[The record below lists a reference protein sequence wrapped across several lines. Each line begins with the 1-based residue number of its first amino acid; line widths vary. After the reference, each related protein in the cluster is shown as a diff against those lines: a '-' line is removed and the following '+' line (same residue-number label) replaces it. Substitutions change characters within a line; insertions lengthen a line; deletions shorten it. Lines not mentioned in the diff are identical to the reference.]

1 MRILLTIAHFFR
13 AEEGS
18 IHSSTDAHRRDQRAM
33 AIRSVI
39 DAWRGHYGTVFNI
52 NVWQKRFEPMIG
64 AADQL
69 DIIALVNGDNHLL
82 DADFC
87 RSRGVRLFDAK
98 IDNPRMLGFSAHK
111 IFADARNLYDVFV
124 FSEDDL
130 RPTGSDMIPRILAF
144 QEDFGWRRILFPNR
158 FEWNVRGPTL
168 KTFIDGMLRPGLL
181 LPFDEAL
188 PDERFLRGRQ
198 GARSIGFQRATNP
211 HCGFCALTA
220 PQLAHWVAQPYFGD
234 QDCSFISPL
243 ESAATLGILK
253 TFPIYKPFGRDMG
266 WLEIEHLDTRFSGMN
281 LPGRKPAPT
290 SERGA

>member
-18 IHSSTDAHRRDQRAM
+18 NHSSTDAHRRDQRAA

-39 DAWRGHYGTVFNI
+39 DAWRGHYGPVSAI

-64 AADQL
+64 VADQL
-69 DIIALVNGDNHLL
+69 DIIVLVNGDNHLL
-82 DADFC
+82 DADYC
-87 RSRGVRLFDAK
+87 RSRGVRLYDAK
-98 IDNPRMLGFSAHK
+98 LENPRMLGFTAHK
-111 IFADARNLYDVFV
+111 LFADARNIYDVFA

-130 RPTGSDMIPRILAF
+130 RPTGGDMIPRILAF
-144 QEDFGWRRILFPNR
+144 QDDFGWRRVLFPNR
-158 FEWNVRGPTL
+158 FEWNPRGPAL
-168 KTFIDGMLRPGLL
+168 KTYIDGMLRPDLL
-181 LPFDEAL
+181 APFEAAL
-188 PDERFLRGRQ
+188 PDERFLKGRQ
-198 GARSIGFQRATNP
+198 GAKPLTFQRATNP
-211 HCGFCALTA
+211 HCGFFAITSEQLT
-220 PQLAHWVAQPYFGD
+220 HWMAQPQFGD

-281 LPGRKPAPT
+281 LPGRPSPT
-290 SERGA
+290 PRPS